1 MTGEKI
7 EKAVSNLELAVR
19 KIELYQKRAEN
30 TDGGEFL
37 GDSIVLIRDSLDILR
52 GLEVS
57 QEIEFYS
64 DPD

>member
-19 KIELYQKRAEN
+19 KIELYQKRAKN
-30 TDGGEFL
+30 TDGVEFL
-37 GDSIVLIRDSLDILR
+37 SDSIVLIRGSLDILR